1 MKTYSALLVQNLV
14 TEIIV
19 GDYVWANENLD
30 GEWVDCS
37 NNGELTV
44 AIGWTYDPD
53 TQEFTAP
60 PTVEPDEPINEP

>member
-1 MKTYSALLVQNLV
+1 MKNYCALLVQNVV

-30 GEWVDCS
+30 GEWVDCT
-37 NNGELTV
+37 NDGELTV
-44 AIGWTYDPD
+44 AIGYTYDPD

-60 PTVEPDEPINEP
+60 PTIEPVEP

>member
-1 MKTYSALLVQNLV
+1 MKNYCALLVQNVV

-30 GEWVDCS
+30 GEWVDCT
-37 NNGELTV
+37 NDGELTV
-44 AIGWTYDPD
+44 AIGYTYDPD

-60 PTVEPDEPINEP
+60 PTIEPNDEQ

>member
-1 MKTYSALLVQNLV
+1 MKNYCALLVQNVV

-30 GEWVDCS
+30 GEWIDCT
-37 NNGELTV
+37 NDGELTV
-44 AIGWTYDPD
+44 AIGYTYDPD

-60 PTVEPDEPINEP
+60 PTIDPVEP

>member
-1 MKTYSALLVQNLV
+1 MKNYCALLVENVV

-44 AIGWTYDPD
+44 AIGYTYDPD

-60 PTVEPDEPINEP
+60 PTIEPVEP